1 MTEYVLGFAFNSD
14 KDYVVLIHKNKPNWQ
29 KGSLNGVGGKIETG
43 ETEGDAMVREFYEET
58 GVKTKSFEWAFVGKM
73 KGEDWECSIFTM
85 FKDCLMEARTTT
97 DEQVSVFPVSEIL
110 KGDYQTIS
118 NIPFLIELCRDAH
131 RPTIV
136 NINY

>member
-14 KDYVVLIHKNKPNWQ
+14 KDYVVLINKNKPNWQ

-43 ETEGDAMVREFYEET
+43 ETEGNAMVREFYEET

-110 KGDYQTIS
+110 KGDYKTIS